1 MRGCWKTAA
10 ASLACAVFILLA
22 AGAPNA
28 ATISFTNWSESG
40 SDTVIPVFTVSD
52 DPDGK
57 FKVTVEISAS
67 SPNQYGEITG
77 IFFDVDT
84 SNGVAIVESD
94 ITGETVGG
102 GTTHTHWATN
112 TNKINGVTNISPL
125 AAFDYVLGYKDGNE
139 KGEVPI
145 MFFVA
150 DQSGALTLDDWE
162 RVGVR
167 WQVVGE
173 NGPGSG
179 SDKEESTSVVPIP
192 GAAWLFGTG
201 LLALFGFVRRKRA
214 ANV

>member
-1 MRGCWKTAA
+1 MKRVFL
-10 ASLACAVFILLA
+10 SLLVGGLLWIA
-22 AGAPNA
+22 DSNAEA
-28 ATISFTNWSESG
+28 ATISFTDWSESG
-40 SDTVIPVFTVSD
+40 SETVIPVFSVSD

-57 FKVTVEISAS
+57 FKVTVEIAAS

-102 GTTHTHWATN
+102 GTTHTDWATN

-125 AAFDYVLGYKDGNE
+125 AAFDYVLGYKNGND

-145 MFFVA
+145 MFFVD
-150 DQSGALTLDDWE
+150 DQNGALTLNDWE

-173 NGPGSG
+173 NGPGNG

-192 GAAWLFGTG
+192 GAVWLFGTG
-201 LLALFGFVRRKRA
+201 LMALLGFARRKRA
-214 ANV
+214 VGA